1 MCKVPSSRQTGLLRH
16 EREDMQTTLQKSLER
31 SWTVDLGTS
40 CAHEAV
46 NDVTSRGVRHG
57 RNWPSGDGE
66 VGKAQ
71 ERVSETLGRAFQL
84 EKGG

>member
-1 MCKVPSSRQTGLLRH
+1 MCKVPSSGQTGPLRH
-16 EREDMQTTLQKSLER
+16 EREHMRTTLQSLER
-31 SWTVDLGTS
+31 SWTVDLGTG

-46 NDVTSRGVRHG
+46 NDVTSRGVRHR

-84 EKGG
+84 EKVGG